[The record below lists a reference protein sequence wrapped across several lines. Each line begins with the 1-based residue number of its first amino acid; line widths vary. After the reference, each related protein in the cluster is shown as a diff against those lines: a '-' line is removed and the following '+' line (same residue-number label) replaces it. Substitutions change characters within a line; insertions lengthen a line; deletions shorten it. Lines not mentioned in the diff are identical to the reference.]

1 MFSKQKLFIWL
12 SIFALFFPIFN
23 AQTIT
28 TDDTVTSLGATI
40 VYAPLNKTSS
50 ETHSHASNNAVE
62 SVGFTQQPPV
72 EENQETAFSQN
83 ETAAKRSLIALM
95 LGTLIISMLSIFG
108 FMSQYMQLMRSVRL
122 RSLSHQF
129 KSLYLLPVSGFRA
142 PPTLLINQR

>member
-1 MFSKQKLFIWL
+1 MSSKQKLFIWL
-12 SIFALFFPIFN
+12 SVFALFFPIFN

-40 VYAPLNKTSS
+40 VYAYASPNKTSS
-50 ETHSHASNNAVE
+50 ETHYHASNNAVE
-62 SVGFTQQPPV
+62 SVNYTQQPPA
-72 EENQETAFSQN
+72 EENQEAIFSQN

-95 LGTLIISMLSIFG
+95 LGAIIIFLIAVFG
-108 FMSQYMQLMRSVRL
+108 FMNQYMQLMRSVRL

-142 PPTLLINQR
+142 PPAY